1 MAGRVSD
8 ARWAGGFGA
17 MYTTSKDGWMEMD
30 MLVLDEVGMV
40 RTCRGQFRSRT
51 KFTACDPIK

>member
-40 RTCRGQFRSRT
+40 RTCRGTISYQVYRV
-51 KFTACDPIK
+51 